1 MSEIFG
7 GGPGQIRASYS
18 GEYGFKTP
26 PPDLPSLLLNERI
39 VYLGT
44 PINDVVAELLIA
56 ELLYLESE
64 DNAKPIELYINSP
77 GVAGFETSAFAIYDT
92 LRHVRMPVKTICL
105 GIAGGFSA
113 LLLSAGTKGQRMSLP
128 NSRVILYQPYGGAR
142 GQATDINI
150 RAQEMLNTKRTLNH
164 LLSEHTGQPVAKI
177 DSDTERL
184 YYMSPEEAVSYGL
197 IDRVLE
203 PSANKMA
210 KLKAVGAPL

>member
-1 MSEIFG
+1 MSEIAG

-18 GEYGFKTP
+18 GEYGGRMP

-44 PINDVVAELLIA
+44 PVNDLVAELIIA
-56 ELLYLESE
+56 ELLFLESE
-64 DNAKPIELYINSP
+64 DPTKPIEIYINSP

-113 LLLSAGTKGQRMSLP
+113 LLLAAGTKGQRMSLP
-128 NSRVILYQPYGGAR
+128 NTRIVLYQPYGGAR

-150 RAQEMLNTKRTLNH
+150 RAQELLNTKRTLNG
-164 LLSEHTGQPVAKI
+164 LLSLHTGKPAEQI
-177 DSDTERL
+177 DKDTERL
-184 YYMSPEEAVSYGL
+184 YYMSPEEAVTYGL

-210 KLKAVGAPL
+210 KLKAVGAPV

>member
-1 MSEIFG
+1 MSELVG
-7 GGPGQIRASYS
+7 SGPGQIRAAYS
-18 GEYGFKTP
+18 GEYGFRTP

-44 PINDVVAELLIA
+44 PINDLVAELIIA

-128 NSRVILYQPYGGAR
+128 NSRIVLYQPYGGAR

-150 RAQEMLNTKRTLNH
+150 RAQELLTTKRTLNG
-164 LLSEHTGQPVAKI
+164 LLSLHTGKPI
-177 DSDTERL
+177 DQIDKDTERL
-184 YYMSPEEAVSYGL
+184 FYMSPQDAVEYGL

-203 PSANKMA
+203 PSASKLA
-210 KLKAVGAPL
+210 KLKAVGAPV